1 MGHGEAALRRLTER
15 VRGAAAGGE
24 QLDIRGGGT
33 KAFYAEAPRGE
44 PLSLAEL
51 AGVSS
56 YEPSELVVTAR
67 AGTPLEELE
76 ALLADAGQCLPF
88 EPPRFA
94 PGGTVGGM
102 VAAGLTGP
110 ARAYVGSLRDF
121 LLGAT
126 LIDGRGEV
134 LHFGGEVM
142 KNVAGYDVS
151 RVLAGSWG
159 ILGVI
164 CEVSI
169 KVLPRTAATATL
181 VFACDETQAL
191 AQLEAW
197 SAQALPLRASSWGE
211 NRLAVRL
218 AGAES
223 AVRAALARLG
233 GSVLE
238 PETAAALWQALRDHA
253 DPFFQPTDAE
263 LAEGSCLWRV
273 SVPPRTAPLALAG
286 RQWIE
291 WGGAQRWWRTSMPAA
306 RVREIAA
313 AAGGHATLVRAA
325 DKTAG
330 AFARPSAAVLTL
342 NRRLKLAFDPA
353 RVFNGGRLFPDL

>member
-1 MGHGEAALRRLTER
+1 MAHGEAALRRLTER
-15 VRGAAAGGE
+15 VRAAAAGGE

-44 PLSLAEL
+44 PLPLAEL
-51 AGVSS
+51 RGVSN

-67 AGTPLEELE
+67 AGTPLAELE

-110 ARAYVGSLRDF
+110 TRAYVGSLRDF
-121 LLGAT
+121 LLGCT
-126 LIDGRGEV
+126 LIDGRGEM

-164 CEVSI
+164 CEVSL
-169 KVLPRTAATATL
+169 KVLPRAVATRTIT
-181 VFACDETQAL
+181 FECDEAQAL
-191 AQLEAW
+191 AQLLAW
-197 SAQALPLRASSWGE
+197 NSQALPLRASSWHAD
-211 NRLAVRL
+211 RLAVRL

-223 AVRAALARLG
+223 AVREALVRLG
-233 GSVLE
+233 GRRLE
-238 PETAAALWQALRDHA
+238 PEPATQWWQSLRDHQHA
-253 DPFFQPTDAE
+253 FFQPTAAE
-263 LAEGSCLWRV
+263 LAAGDNLWRL
-273 SVPPRTAPLALAG
+273 SVPARTAPLGLPG

-291 WGGAQRWWRTSMPAA
+291 WGGAQRWWRSAAPAA
-306 RVREIAA
+306 QLRQAA
-313 AAGGHATLVRAA
+313 ARAGGHATLVRAD
-325 DKTAG
+325 DKAAG
-330 AFARPSAAVLTL
+330 AFASPSAAILAL

-353 RVFNGGRLFPDL
+353 RVFNRGRLYPDL

>member
-1 MGHGEAALRRLTER
+1 MAHGEAALRRVTER
-15 VRGAAAGGE
+15 VRAAAAGGE

-33 KAFYAEAPRGE
+33 KAFYAEAPHGE
-44 PLSLAEL
+44 PLPLAEL
-51 AGVSS
+51 RGVSN
-56 YEPSELVVTAR
+56 YEPSELVVTVR
-67 AGTPLEELE
+67 AGTPLAELE

-110 ARAYVGSLRDF
+110 TRAYVGSLRDF
-121 LLGAT
+121 LLGCT
-126 LIDGRGEV
+126 LIDGRGEM

-164 CEVSI
+164 CEVSL
-169 KVLPRTAATATL
+169 KVLPRAVATTTIE
-181 VFACDETQAL
+181 FDCDEARAL
-191 AQLEAW
+191 AQLLAW
-197 SAQALPLRASSWGE
+197 NAQALPLRASSWHE
-211 NRLAVRL
+211 DRLVLRL

-223 AVRAALARLG
+223 AVREALVRLG
-233 GSVLE
+233 GSRLE
-238 PETAAALWQALRDHA
+238 PEAATRWWQSLRDHQHA
-253 DPFFQPTDAE
+253 FFRPTAAE
-263 LAEGSCLWRV
+263 LAAGDTLWRL
-273 SVPPRTAPLALAG
+273 SLPARTAPLALPG

-291 WGGAQRWWRTSMPAA
+291 WGGAQRWWRSAAPAA
-306 RVREIAA
+306 QLRAA
-313 AAGGHATLVRAA
+313 AARAGGHATLVRAA

-330 AFARPSAAVLTL
+330 AFASPSAAILAL

-353 RVFNGGRLFPDL
+353 RVFNRGRLYPDL

>member
-15 VRGAAAGGE
+15 VRAAAAGGE

-44 PLSLAEL
+44 PLPLAEL
-51 AGVSS
+51 TGVSS
-56 YEPSELVVTAR
+56 YEPSELVISAR
-67 AGTPLEELE
+67 AGTPLLELE
-76 ALLADAGQCLPF
+76 ALLEHAGQCLPF

-102 VAAGLTGP
+102 IAAGLTGP
-110 ARAYVGSLRDF
+110 ARAYVGCLRDF
-121 LLGAT
+121 LLGCS
-126 LIDGRGEV
+126 LIDGRGEL

-169 KVLPRTAATATL
+169 KVLPRAVATTTIA
-181 VFACDETQAL
+181 FDCDQTQAL
-191 AQLEAW
+191 AQMLAW
-197 SAQALPLRASSWGE
+197 SAQALPLRASSWYE
-211 NRLAVRL
+211 NRLTVRL

-223 AVRAALARLG
+223 AVRAALVRLG
-233 GSVLE
+233 GSRLE
-238 PETAAALWQALRDHA
+238 PETAERWWRALRDHTH
-253 DPFFQPTDAE
+253 PFFQPTVAE
-263 LAEGSCLWRV
+263 LAAGTCLWRLSLPV
-273 SVPPRTAPLALAG
+273 RTAPLDFG
-286 RQWIE
+286 SREWIE
-291 WGGAQRWWRTSMPAA
+291 WGGAQRWWRSAAPAVQVREVAA
-306 RVREIAA
+306 R
-313 AAGGHATLVRAA
+313 AGGHATLVRAA

-330 AFARPSAAVLTL
+330 AFARPNAAVLAL
-342 NRRLKLAFDPA
+342 NRRLKRAFDPA
-353 RVFNGGRLFPDL
+353 GVFNGGRLYPDL

>member
-15 VRGAAAGGE
+15 VRAAAAGGE
-24 QLDIRGGGT
+24 CLDIRGGGT
-33 KAFYAEAPRGE
+33 KAFYAEVPRGE
-44 PLSLAEL
+44 PLPLAEL

-67 AGTPLEELE
+67 AGTPLVELE

-102 VAAGLTGP
+102 VASGLTGP
-110 ARAYVGSLRDF
+110 TRAYVGSLRDF
-121 LLGAT
+121 LLGVT

-169 KVLPRTAATATL
+169 KVLPRAVATTTIATD
-181 VFACDETQAL
+181 CDETQAL
-191 AQLEAW
+191 AHLQAW
-197 SAQALPLRASSWGE
+197 STQALPLRASSWYE
-211 NRLAVRL
+211 NRLLVRL

-223 AVRAALARLG
+223 AVRAALARLP
-233 GSVLE
+233 GSRLGA
-238 PETAAALWQALRDHA
+238 PAADAWWRSLRDHA
-253 DPFFQPTDAE
+253 DPFFQPTEPE
-263 LAEGSCLWRV
+263 LAAGDRLWRL
-273 SVPPRTAPLALAG
+273 SLPARTAPLAVAG

-291 WGGAQRWWRTSMPAA
+291 WGGAQRWWRTSAPAA
-306 RVREIAA
+306 ELRAA
-313 AAGGHATLVRAA
+313 AARAGGHATLVRAA
-325 DKTAG
+325 DKAPG
-330 AFARPSAAVLTL
+330 AFARPNAAVLAL

-353 RVFNGGRLFPDL
+353 RVFNVGRLYPDL

>member
-15 VRGAAAGGE
+15 VRAAAAGGQ

-44 PLSLAEL
+44 PLPLAEL
-51 AGVSS
+51 RGVSS

-67 AGTPLEELE
+67 AGTLLVELE
-76 ALLADAGQCLPF
+76 SLLADAGQCLPF

-110 ARAYVGSLRDF
+110 ARAYVGCLRDF
-121 LLGAT
+121 VLGCT

-142 KNVAGYDVS
+142 KNVAGYDAA

-164 CEVSI
+164 CEVSL
-169 KVLPRTAATATL
+169 KVMPRAVATATIA
-181 VFACDETQAL
+181 FDCDETQAL
-191 AQLEAW
+191 AQLSAW
-197 SAQALPLRASSWGE
+197 SAQALPLRASSWCE
-211 NRLAVRL
+211 NRLALRL

-233 GSVLE
+233 GCRLE
-238 PETAAALWQALRDHA
+238 PETAERWWSSLRDHA
-253 DPFFQPTDAE
+253 HPFFQPTAAE
-263 LAEGSCLWRV
+263 LTAGDCLWRL
-273 SVPPRTAPLALAG
+273 SLPARTAPLALPG
-286 RQWIE
+286 RQWLE
-291 WGGAQRWWRTSMPAA
+291 WGGAQRWWRTRARATEVREAA
-306 RVREIAA
+306 RR
-313 AAGGHATLVRAA
+313 AGGHATLVRAA
-325 DKTAG
+325 DKAAG
-330 AFARPSAAVLTL
+330 AFAQPSPAVLEL
-342 NRRLKLAFDPA
+342 NRRLKLAFDPS
-353 RVFNGGRLFPDL
+353 RVFNGGRLHPDL